1 MSGKRQDLQVVTAN
15 RLEDGAV
22 VWLGAGGHWFEDIN
36 AAKVF
41 APEKVAEGLADADA
55 AVSRQEIVG
64 PDAIAVTQA
73 EGEIVPVR
81 LRERIRAQGPSIRP
95 DVGRLDTSRPEV
107 DRPTKLFEDA
117 A

>member
-15 RLEDGAV
+15 RLKDGAV
-22 VWLGAGGHWFEDIN
+22 VWLGAGGQWFDNIN

-41 APEKVAEGLADADA
+41 APEKVAEGLADAAD

-73 EGEIVPVR
+73 GGEIVPVR

-95 DVGRLDTSRPEV
+95 KVGRPIT
-107 DRPTKLFEDA
+107 LFEDA